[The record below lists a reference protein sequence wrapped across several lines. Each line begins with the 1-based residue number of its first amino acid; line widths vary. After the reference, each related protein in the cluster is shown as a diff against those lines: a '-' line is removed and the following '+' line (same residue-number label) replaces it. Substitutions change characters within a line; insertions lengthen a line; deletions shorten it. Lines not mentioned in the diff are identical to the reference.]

1 MKVRIP
7 GTNDCA
13 KCRENLLNEYQY
25 EVFANCIDSA
35 ACSALA
41 MAIRSM
47 EMTGLSENTIKEF
60 IRNYFFVA
68 ETNKVFNREI
78 RAEDAMKLYS
88 ERYGVD
94 FDKLSINIET
104 KAHFMSRYRRETK
117 EDVEDAVVISES
129 AAGVKASQPINDVD
143 AVLLRR
149 G

>member
-7 GTNDCA
+7 GTKDCA

-47 EMTGLSENTIKEF
+47 EMTGLSEKTIKEF

-68 ETNKVFNREI
+68 ETNNAFDKEI
-78 RAEDAMKLYS
+78 RAEDAVKVYS
-88 ERYGVD
+88 EKYDVD
-94 FDKLSINIET
+94 FDNLSINIET

-117 EDVEDAVVISES
+117 ENEED
-129 AAGVKASQPINDVD
+129 
-143 AVLLRR
+143 
-149 G
+149 

>member
-78 RAEDAMKLYS
+78 RAEDAMKIYS
-88 ERYGVD
+88 KKYGVD

-104 KAHFMSRYRRETK
+104 KAHFMSRYRRETR
-117 EDVEDAVVISES
+117 EDDAED
-129 AAGVKASQPINDVD
+129 
-143 AVLLRR
+143 
-149 G
+149 

>member
-7 GTNDCA
+7 GTNDCV

-35 ACSALA
+35 ACSALV

-47 EMTGLSENTIKEF
+47 EMTGLSEKTIKKL
-60 IRNYFFVA
+60 ITNYFFVA
-68 ETNKVFNREI
+68 ETNNAFDKEI
-78 RAEDAMKLYS
+78 RAENVMKVYS
-88 ERYGVD
+88 EKYDID

-117 EDVEDAVVISES
+117 EDAED
-129 AAGVKASQPINDVD
+129 
-143 AVLLRR
+143 
-149 G
+149 

>member
-7 GTNDCA
+7 GTNDCV

-35 ACSALA
+35 AVSTLV

-47 EMTGLSENTIKEF
+47 EMTGLSEETIHKF
-60 IRNYFFVA
+60 IDNYFFVA
-68 ETNKVFNREI
+68 EPNNVFNKEI
-78 RAEDAMKLYS
+78 RAEDAMKVYS
-88 ERYGVD
+88 EEYGID

-117 EDVEDAVVISES
+117 EDGE
-129 AAGVKASQPINDVD
+129 N
-143 AVLLRR
+143 
-149 G
+149 

>member
-47 EMTGLSENTIKEF
+47 EMTGLSEKTIQKF
-60 IRNYFFVA
+60 IDNYFFVA
-68 ETNKVFNREI
+68 ETNKVFNQEI
-78 RAEDAMKLYS
+78 RAEDAMKVYS
-88 ERYGVD
+88 EKYGVN
-94 FDKLSINIET
+94 FDKLSVNIET

-117 EDVEDAVVISES
+117 EDAED
-129 AAGVKASQPINDVD
+129 
-143 AVLLRR
+143 
-149 G
+149 